1 METIVHP
8 QPKISFLCVEDDH
21 VTRTL
26 LSMMISMKFPGVQV
40 HVAENGKIGL
50 ELYKE
55 HAPEIIV
62 TDVNMPVMD
71 GITMATEIKAIN
83 PRAVIIVVSAYSN
96 TDYFLNAIE
105 IGINHYILKPIDF
118 NQLFATINKSIAGIA
133 TS

>member
-1 METIVHP
+1 METVVLSEP
-8 QPKISFLCVEDDH
+8 RISFLCVEDDH

-26 LSMMISMKFPGVQV
+26 LSMMISMKFPGAEI
-40 HVAENGKIGL
+40 HLAENGKIGL

-55 HAPEIIV
+55 HTPEIIV

-71 GITMATEIKAIN
+71 GITMAAAIKAIN
-83 PRAVIIVVSAYSN
+83 PKSVIIVVSAYSN
-96 TDYFLNAIE
+96 TEYFLNAIE

-133 TS
+133 SS